1 MTDRPTVVGGGFPSP
16 RSGAAWD
23 AARFA
28 SLRPARIGRRFA
40 EVVVAERERWSL
52 WTPVGLGTGIA
63 LYFALPFEP
72 SIWLGLSSTAL
83 ALAAVAV
90 ARGRP
95 AWMIAALACALVV
108 GGFTVAGLRTHSLA
122 APILAKPLRP
132 ALVSGFAFSSSATIT
147 APLGAWAS
155 SSSPWRFFRAA
166 GGSRFFSSTSLSSK
180 GKMMRRA

>member
-1 MTDRPTVVGGGFPSP
+1 M
-16 RSGAAWD
+16 
-23 AARFA
+23 
-28 SLRPARIGRRFA
+28 
-40 EVVVAERERWSL
+40 AERERWSL

-72 SIWLGLSSTAL
+72 SIWLGLACTAL

-132 ALVSGFAFSSSATIT
+132 ALVSGRVVESAVRKGGRRLVLDRVRIARVDAAAT
-147 APLGAWAS
+147 PLRVRVS
-155 SSSPWRFFRAA
+155 V
-166 GGSRFFSSTSLSSK
+166 
-180 GKMMRRA
+180 RRADP